1 MALDFQI
8 KVKVDP
14 SDAKRASGEVEK
26 SLGKVQSS
34 ATKLQTILTR
44 TFGAV
49 GIAVGVS
56 GSIRLLA
63 DFGQKM
69 STVAAISNA
78 TGDQFERLEDRAREL
93 GATTRFSA
101 SQAADGMIFLS
112 RAGFNAEATLAT
124 IGDTLRLA
132 QAGALDLGRAAD
144 IASNILTGFR
154 MSTDQ
159 AARVVDVLALA
170 ANSANTDVDQLG
182 QAMKFV
188 APVSAGLGV
197 SLELTAAAISAL
209 SDAGLQ
215 AGMAGTGLRRV
226 LSTLEKP
233 SSAQTG
239 ILNNLGVRTEEVA
252 VSQVG
257 LTAAMERL
265 AKAGIDTGT
274 ALELFGQRGGPA
286 FDVMVNSIPKI
297 KASEQA
303 LLNAGG
309 TAERVAE
316 VMDDNLN
323 GALLAVRSAFEE
335 LILSFGDLGPTNL
348 LTASSRKLAEVLR
361 WLGVNM
367 GSVTDAAKIV
377 GIALFVNFYKQGLL
391 KATAGVRAL
400 GAAIAANPLGAILT
414 VLTAIT
420 AALVLFR
427 NELTIGTGN
436 LATIGDVGA
445 AAFESIEA
453 ALGQLFAL
461 TSTGFRNTESEAE
474 DFKGN
479 VGLAFVAILQTAAQV
494 VDKLVGTFLGAI
506 GAIIFGFNKI
516 PKALGDIFFK
526 AINGI
531 ISLTEGGINKILA
544 ALNRIPGVELDLV
557 DFGRLNNQFAGGA
570 YELGTTVKDVFLEGF
585 NQSVVEDAL
594 LGVLD
599 SADAKARERIK
610 LDGPEAEAPITLGG
624 PEEPE
629 LGLDE
634 SGGLFE
640 NYLAKLRE
648 EGELLRLT
656 AQEHQTRQGILA
668 AEDELLRKLTD
679 TEKEQLASQLELNS
693 ALGIRAQLL
702 DEITGPQELFAI
714 QQEQLGDLLNE
725 GLITQDQY
733 NKKLQELKAG
743 LIDLEDQGLS
753 FGTVLSDA
761 FQGAFSILEDVL
773 KGGKANFQDFTASIL
788 ADIAKIAGQ
797 KVMIKAMTGLGI
809 PGFQHGGSFTV
820 GGAGGPDSQVVAFR
834 ATPGERVDIR
844 TPGQQGGQPQTV
856 VAPPA
861 QVRVVNVT
869 DPNDVAEVLNSP
881 QGEQIILNTISR
893 NPGILRQAI
902 S

>member
-8 KVKVDP
+8 RVKVDP

-26 SLGKVQSS
+26 SLGSVQGA
-34 ATKLQTILTR
+34 ATKLQTVLTR
-44 TFGAV
+44 TFGAI
-49 GIAVGVS
+49 GIAMGVT

-78 TGDQFERLEDRAREL
+78 TGDQFDRLQARAREL
-93 GATTRFSA
+93 GATTKFSA
-101 SQAADGMIFLS
+101 SEAADGMIFLS
-112 RAGFNAEATLAT
+112 RAGFSAEATMAT

-154 MSTDQ
+154 MNTDQ

-197 SLELTAAAISAL
+197 SLEQTTAAIAAL

-215 AGMAGTGLRRV
+215 AGMAGTGLRKV

-233 SSAQTG
+233 SSAQTE
-239 ILNNLGVRTEEVA
+239 ILRNLGIHTDEVA
-252 VSQVG
+252 ISQVG
-257 LTAAMERL
+257 LIGAMERL

-297 KASEQA
+297 RASEEA
-303 LLNAGG
+303 LLNAEG
-309 TAERVAE
+309 TAERVAT
-316 VMDDNLN
+316 MMGDNLN
-323 GALLAVRSAFEE
+323 GALLAVKSAFEE
-335 LILSFGDLGPTNL
+335 TILALGDLGPTNM
-348 LTASSRKLAEVLR
+348 LTEAARKLATALR
-361 WLGVNM
+361 WVGANM
-367 GSVTDAAKIV
+367 ESVADAAKV
-377 GIALFVNFYKQGLL
+377 AGVALFIAFYQRGLL
-391 KATAGVRAL
+391 AAEAGVRRL
-400 GAAIAANPLGAILT
+400 TAAIAANPLGALLTILAA
-414 VLTAIT
+414 VT

-427 NELTIGTGN
+427 NEITIGADN
-436 LATIGDVGA
+436 LTTIGDVGA
-445 AAFESIEA
+445 AAFEAIEA
-453 ALGQLFAL
+453 ALSQLFAV
-461 TSTGFRNTESEAE
+461 TTTGFTGVENRAE

-479 VGLAFVAILQTAAQV
+479 VGLAFMAILQTAAQV
-494 VDKLVGTFLGAI
+494 VDKIVGTFLGAV
-506 GAIIFGFNKI
+506 GAIVFGFSKI
-516 PKALGDIFFK
+516 PRALGDIFIR

-531 ISLTEGGINKILA
+531 ISITESGINKILS

-557 DFGRLNNQFAGGA
+557 DFDRLNNQFAGGA
-570 YELGTTVKDVFLEGF
+570 YELGVTVRDVFLEGF
-585 NQSVVEDAL
+585 NQSVVEDSL

-599 SADAKARERIK
+599 AADAKARERI
-610 LDGPEAEAPITLGG
+610 TLGG
-624 PEEPE
+624 PETETPVALGGPADLE
-629 LGLDE
+629 LDLDDTNRQFDE
-634 SGGLFE
+634 
-640 NYLAKLRE
+640 YLARLKQ
-648 EGELLRLT
+648 EGDLLRLT
-656 AQEHQTRQGILA
+656 AQEHRTYQGILT
-668 AEDELLRKLTD
+668 AEEELVRKLTD
-679 TEKEQLASQLELNS
+679 TEKEQLAAQLELNY
-693 ALGIRAQLL
+693 ALGVRAQLL
-702 DEITGPQELFAI
+702 DEITGPHELFII
-714 QQEQLGDLLNE
+714 QQEQLDDLLAE

-733 NKKLQELKAG
+733 NKKLRELKFALG
-743 LIDLEDQGLS
+743 DMEDQSLN
-753 FGTVLSDA
+753 FGMALTNA
-761 FQGAFSILEDVL
+761 FQNAFSMLEDVL
-773 KGGKANFQDFTASIL
+773 KGGKASFRDFTASIL
-788 ADIAKIAGQ
+788 ADIARIAAQ
-797 KVMIKAMTGLGI
+797 RVMIKAMTGLGL

-869 DPNDVAEVLNSP
+869 DPNDVAEVLSSP

-893 NPGILRQAI
+893 NPGVLRQAL